1 MTPFKIT
8 QLEQKYGIEIKRVNK
23 NYIENHIFFKYENAY
38 CTNNRNEITHLR
50 INNADIQQLDY
61 IKDLTQLQY
70 LDLSNNKI
78 IQING
83 LDKLTQLIRLHLS
96 LNQIIRLEGLDN
108 LTQLKDLD
116 LSYNEIPVIEKLEKL
131 TQLKVLDLS
140 YNKIERI
147 ENLDALTQ
155 LKWLNLEYNYIFT
168 IENLNCLTKLAS
180 LNISAN
186 QITTL
191 QGLDNLTDLNELD
204 LSSNSIEVIQGLNN
218 LPNLEFLNLSYNYI
232 PDVSEVEI
240 LLHLP
245 KLKNLNAYDNPFLF
259 NEPSLVLNEYSNH
272 LPAIKNYF
280 SLLKAKKI
288 KITLPVKIMLLGN
301 HSSGKSSFLHY
312 LLKKKLPDESIP
324 STHILDIQV
333 YPQVYRLLPDAVIYD
348 FGGQDYYHG
357 LYQAFFS
364 LDAVNVLL
372 WCNDYDKNQIRIENN
387 IATRDYTKEYW
398 LYQLNYA
405 FQKRRY
411 GNQIS
416 SEPVLLVQTHADQTD
431 EKRNYFKDSTHTF
444 DIINEFYI
452 SLNKKSLKNNLFRI
466 SLEYLKETL
475 LQEIKTKKIEEEK
488 PAYYGDFLNFILS
501 SKEKNAIPL
510 SSLKTHYKREKLPG
524 ETEED
529 IQAYLQADLQQ
540 LAFRGMVLYYPES
553 KALSGIVWLNPSE
566 TIRYIHSEILSTPLL
581 NEKHGVIASA
591 DFDRICTDHPQIK
604 ELLLNEKVIFY
615 DKTAGNY
622 IVPSYLPLSSEC
634 EDDFDIMAFD
644 FAKPDFI
651 LKFNCFIPFGLIN
664 QLICLYGNNPD
675 KKRFWR
681 DQLIFTYNKEY
692 KIWIKLD
699 FTYLEIAVHIT
710 PKSGNNANNRLKLQ
724 EVEKII
730 FLNIIDLYWGNEIKY
745 LGKGEDG
752 EYRNKPGATEREIR
766 EYSRR
771 LPITAPDD
779 MYISLG
785 GAYFSRYKDIEE
797 ATEYTHEII
806 SYPLSAGSRKINE
819 HIRKIHPISIY
830 KNFTN
835 NKHIHSMKKIFIS
848 YSRKDVEYKNELKQH
863 LNLLRTFD
871 IADTWSC
878 EEITIGKWD
887 DQIQKELEE
896 ADLIIYMLSA
906 NFFSS
911 KYILEKEIQK
921 GMDDLVKNKEKKI
934 LCVIV
939 SNFTGID
946 KLKTAVEKRNVTHLQ
961 DAVLKLAEYQY
972 LPYSREKNNVTGNM
986 EEKIVPLKK
995 YGQIEDAFTQISEKV
1010 LEALN

>member
-8 QLEQKYGIEIKRVNK
+8 QLEQKYGIEIKRVGEK
-23 NYIENHIFFKYENAY
+23 QFFFTPENSYY
-38 CTNNRNEITHLR
+38 TNNENEITYLR
-50 INNADIQQLDY
+50 INNAGIQQLDY

-78 IQING
+78 AQING
-83 LDKLTQLIRLHLS
+83 LDKLTQLKQLYLAS
-96 LNQIIRLEGLDN
+96 NQIDRLEGLDN
-108 LTQLKDLD
+108 LILLESLD
-116 LSYNEIPVIEKLEKL
+116 LSNNNISVIENLGKLTRLESLNLSANDIFQIENLEMQARLKYLNLFYNSICNIEKINQLTTLVSLNLSSNQISTIPKLNNL
-131 TQLKVLDLS
+131 TQL
-140 YNKIERI
+140 
-147 ENLDALTQ
+147 
-155 LKWLNLEYNYIFT
+155 
-168 IENLNCLTKLAS
+168 
-180 LNISAN
+180 
-186 QITTL
+186 
-191 QGLDNLTDLNELD
+191 TDLFLPFNLIEDIREL
-204 LSSNSIEVIQGLNN
+204 SN
-218 LPNLEFLNLSYNYI
+218 LPNLEILNLSYNFI
-232 PDVSEVEI
+232 ATLSEI
-240 LLHLP
+240 APLLHLP
-245 KLKNLNAYDNPFLF
+245 KLKNLNVYDNPFLT
-259 NEPSLVLNEYSNH
+259 NEPSLVLKEYSNH

-416 SEPVLLVQTHADQTD
+416 TEPVLLVQTHADQPN
-431 EKRNYFKDSTHTF
+431 ERRNYFKDSVHSF
-444 DIINEFYI
+444 NIINEFYI
-452 SLNKKSLKNNLFRI
+452 SLKKKNQRNKLFRI

-475 LQEIKTKKIEEEK
+475 LQEIKNKKTEEEK

-529 IQAYLQADLQQ
+529 IQTYLQADLQQ

-553 KALSGIVWLNPSE
+553 KTLSGIVWLNPSE

-752 EYRNKPGATEREIR
+752 EYRNKPEATEREIR

-835 NKHIHSMKKIFIS
+835 NKHIHRMKKIFIS

-863 LNLLRTFD
+863 LDLLRTFD

-921 GMDDLVKNKEKKI
+921 GMDDLVKNEEKKI

-972 LPYSREKNNVTGNM
+972 LPYSQEKNNVTGNM